1 MPGQLTCCEICQAWD
16 LLGKQRLF
24 TARDDDGDLYDA
36 AHLAQIIAAI
46 GDAPESFKKRNQKYT
61 IDYWDEEGM

>member
-36 AHLAQIIAAI
+36 AHLAQIIGAI
-46 GDAPESFKKRNQKYT
+46 GDAPKSFKKRNQKYT